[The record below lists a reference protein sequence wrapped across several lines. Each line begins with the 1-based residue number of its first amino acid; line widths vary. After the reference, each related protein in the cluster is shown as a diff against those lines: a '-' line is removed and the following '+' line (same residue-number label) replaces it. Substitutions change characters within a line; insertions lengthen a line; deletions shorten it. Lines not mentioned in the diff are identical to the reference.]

1 MNSTTI
7 IALFFLAA
15 FIHEPA
21 SAEDAPRV
29 PPVETPSPNPA
40 HIWRDRARA

>member
-1 MNSTTI
+1 MKSTTLI
-7 IALFFLAA
+7 PVFFLAA
-15 FIHEPA
+15 LIHEPA

-29 PPVETPSPNPA
+29 PPAETPSPSPA